1 MTERTVFRITDFGAV
16 PDGATDC
23 TRAVQEAM
31 DAAADC
37 MGTVEIPTGRFAVS
51 GLHLRG
57 HGVSLIGT
65 PAFGNYSGASVLVL
79 KDPTGDALLNISG
92 SYGATIKGVCFEPDG
107 WRDAYLGKTEN
118 PIRTV
123 VHGIKIDWDDYNG
136 AGEPECPTIDDCSVV
151 GFTGDGLHFRHA
163 WCFTVRHSQIACN
176 GGAGMYFD
184 GWDAYILDN
193 WLTGNRGGGLVGGPV
208 FNSLTFTGNRV
219 EWNYVAGVALPHG
232 DSYQLTGNFFD
243 RTFGPAISLGSDTT
257 EAVLATVTG
266 NIFRRNGAYDE
277 GKPHADLKDNCHI
290 LLRHASGVTVTGNA
304 AQRGIGDGNVGVL
317 SPEYGFIVENSKNV
331 VITSNA
337 MQNGAITENIL
348 LRGENEGLIVRD
360 NAATTDTDV
369 HTDNLP

>member
-1 MTERTVFRITDFGAV
+1 MNAQGIFNILEYGAV
-16 PDGATDC
+16 PDGVTDS
-23 TRAVQEAM
+23 TAAIQRAM
-31 DAAADC
+31 DDAAGC
-37 MGTVEIPTGRFAVS
+37 MGRVEIPVGRFAVT

-79 KDPTGDALLNISG
+79 KDPAGDALLDISG
-92 SYGATIKGVCFEPDG
+92 SYGATIKGVCFEPEG
-107 WRDAYLGKTEN
+107 WREAYLGQAEN

-123 VHGIKIDWDDYNG
+123 VHGIKINWDDYNG

-219 EWNYVAGVALPHG
+219 EWNRVAGVALPHG

-243 RTFGPAISLGSDTT
+243 RTFGPAIVLGSETT

-266 NIFRRNGAYDE
+266 NIFRRNGAYEADS
-277 GKPHADLKDNCHI
+277 PHADEKDGCHVR
-290 LLRHASGVTVTGNA
+290 LCHASGVTITGNA
-304 AQRGIGDGNVGVL
+304 AQRGIGDGGDGIL
-317 SPEYGFIVENSKNV
+317 SPAFGFVVENSRNV
-331 VITSNA
+331 VITSNT
-337 MQNGAITENIL
+337 MQNGAISENIL
-348 LRGENEGLIVRD
+348 TAGVNEGLIVRD
-360 NAATTDTDV
+360 NAMTTDTDV